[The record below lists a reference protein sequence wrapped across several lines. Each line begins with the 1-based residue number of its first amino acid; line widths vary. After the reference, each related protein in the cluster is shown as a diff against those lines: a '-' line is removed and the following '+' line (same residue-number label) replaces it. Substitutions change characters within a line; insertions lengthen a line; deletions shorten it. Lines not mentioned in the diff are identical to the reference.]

1 MGHSAQTPAR
11 IDWLPPGHRVGAWIV
26 REAMAAGGAGTVY
39 LGEAASTGER
49 VAIKVLNARMAA
61 HPTGVARFERECE
74 LLARLD
80 HPGIVKVVASG
91 TVEDGGAPYIVM
103 ELVSARTLEDL
114 LAQSGRLSPERT
126 LALLEPICSA
136 LACAHGAGVVHRD
149 VKASNISVGDGDA
162 GVVVKLLDF
171 GLAKLSE
178 LEPGG
183 TAVTLPGSRVG
194 TPEAM
199 APEQIRGEAV
209 GPAADVY
216 ALGVLIHRLLTG
228 AFPFAA
234 TTRQELEQLHLE
246 SSAPRPS
253 RLAPISPALDEVV
266 ARCLEKEPRA
276 RWSSPREVLEAL
288 RAAVQGVDEEGR
300 AAAVAIHVAA
310 AAPGASVTRDQAG
323 RALAAAGFQ
332 LVLQTANS
340 LVGVR
345 TVPPGAHG
353 AREALGVA
361 RELRALLPGAQLIV
375 HAGVAQLSGTE
386 VIGGAIL
393 EVAEWQV
400 MATLDGVFITA
411 QVAAGLDR
419 DSVTPVAL
427 P

>member
-49 VAIKVLNARMAA
+49 VAIKVLNSRMVA

-136 LACAHGAGVVHRD
+136 LECAHGAGVVHRD
-149 VKASNISVGDGDA
+149 VKASNISFDDTDA
-162 GVVVKLLDF
+162 VVVKLLDF

-178 LEPGG
+178 PEPGG

-199 APEQIRGEAV
+199 APEQIRGEPV

-216 ALGVLIHRLLTG
+216 ALGVLMHRLLTG

-234 TTRQELEQLHLE
+234 ATRQELEQLHLE
-246 SSAPRPS
+246 SSPPRPS

-276 RWSSPREVLEAL
+276 RWSSAREVLEAL
-288 RAAVQGVDEEGR
+288 RAAVQGGGLEEDGR
-300 AAAVAIHVAA
+300 AAAMAIHVAA
-310 AAPGASVTRDQAG
+310 AAPGASVTMDQAG
-323 RALAAAGFQ
+323 RVLAAAGFQ
-332 LVLQTANS
+332 LLLQTATS
-340 LVGVR
+340 VVGVR
-345 TVPPGAHG
+345 TVPPG

-361 RELRALLPGAQLIV
+361 RELRAVLPGAKVIV
-375 HAGVAQLSGTE
+375 HAGLAQLSGTE

-393 EVAEWQV
+393 DLAEWPV
-400 MATLDGVFITA
+400 MATLDGVYITA